1 MNLLCKKYI
10 IFFKEI
16 SYDTA
21 ELKCCDAVLASPLIE
36 QFMGT
41 ITKYFTIFKYF
52 FIHICL
58 KFRLPLSR
66 ETTFSLRRALFI
78 LMNFFLIYSFGSKLR
93 STKLGIIYNNE
104 LADFSEF
111 WPSVYNLEKDRKIPG
126 KRPMSKSSPTIF
138 LDNKKNVKGVFGA
151 AGGFFI
157 PSCLTMV
164 SLNTIVTNFF
174 PA

>member
-1 MNLLCKKYI
+1 MI
-10 IFFKEI
+10 
-16 SYDTA
+16 
-21 ELKCCDAVLASPLIE
+21 
-36 QFMGT
+36 
-41 ITKYFTIFKYF
+41 
-52 FIHICL
+52 
-58 KFRLPLSR
+58 KFV
-66 ETTFSLRRALFI
+66 F
-78 LMNFFLIYSFGSKLR
+78 SFGSKLR

-138 LDNKKNVKGVFGA
+138 LDKKKNVKGVFGA

-164 SLNTIVTNFF
+164 RKTQDLHILTYISKSLIQIII
-174 PA
+174 A